1 MTVVV
6 LGTLA
11 AARIRLGKSRTRPA
25 LPRSYSRLETTT
37 SEVTIVLSFSL
48 TKTWKRIAQQAARR
62 HARRMS
68 ALVAAL
74 ALFASLPGTVRT
86 APGITFT
93 VNTTTD
99 AVDANVGDGLCTTA
113 AAQCSLRA
121 AIQESNFDATT
132 EETILLAVPAPAPGM
147 APVYGLT
154 ISGRGEDAAA
164 TGDLDITD
172 DVEIVGQSTPL
183 ATIDGLDA
191 DRVLDIFTCPTCAVV
206 LEDLD
211 VVNGSAVNTFDPND
225 GNGAGIQ
232 NIDGKLTL
240 FNVGVFE
247 STAQDGGGGITN
259 FDGDV
264 RLLDG
269 SIVEGNTVTGVFAN
283 GAGIANESGQL
294 TLDDA
299 WVIDNHATCASGAG
313 IYNAGTLTVHDVLFD
328 GNVADCQAGAIA
340 NVATGTATITDSTF
354 SRNFADD
361 GAGLNNAGTAI
372 VRRSTFTE
380 NDAFFARGGAIYN
393 SGTLTLENS
402 TLDRNLAN
410 YRGGGIFSAP
420 GGSAT
425 VTNTTVSSNEA
436 AKRGSGG
443 FPPDTGDGG
452 GIYVD
457 GGSVTLRNTI
467 LAGNTKRVSGAQS
480 ASNCGGSPV
489 SSGGGNLDS
498 GSTCGFGS
506 GEVGNADPGL
516 GPLQD
521 NGGLTFTRAPAAGGP
536 AIDNGGNAVCPAT
549 DQRGTGF
556 PRPNDGNGDGSAV
569 CDVGAYER
577 PAVAPAPVPAPSG
590 GGGGGA
596 TPDLKLVGSAQPVV
610 ATVGSGVTFVL
621 EASTPDDSPAEKVT
635 VTVTVPAG
643 LTVNGTYATRGPG
656 CGAVANGVMTCNLD
670 FLSGGAAKVG
680 TIRIEATIGQTG
692 EHALGATLKSASGE
706 RNAADNTVELR
717 VSTPAPAPL
726 PTAPAPTAPAGKR
739 LTGTGG
745 ANVLRGGAGPDVLEG
760 RGGDDTLLGGAGN
773 DRLLGGV
780 GNDRL
785 VGGPG
790 RDALQGGS
798 GNDRIESRD
807 GTRDQVRCGAG
818 QDIAIVDRKD
828 AVGRDCE
835 TVRRL

>member
-1 MTVVV
+1 MSMSKRSAPT
-6 LGTLA
+6 
-11 AARIRLGKSRTRPA
+11 ARHVG
-25 LPRSYSRLETTT
+25 
-37 SEVTIVLSFSL
+37 SL
-48 TKTWKRIAQQAARR
+48 FAIF
-62 HARRMS
+62 
-68 ALVAAL
+68 
-74 ALFASLPGTVRT
+74 ALFALLPGAVQT
-86 APGITFT
+86 APGVTFN
-93 VNTTTD
+93 VNTTLD
-99 AVDANVGDGLCTTA
+99 AVDANVGDGLCATA

-121 AIQESNFDATT
+121 AIQESNFDAAT
-132 EETILLAVPAPAPGM
+132 EETILLSVPPPAPGM

-211 VVNGSAVNTFDPND
+211 VLNGSAVNTFDPND

-232 NIDGKLTL
+232 NIDGDLTL
-240 FNVGVFE
+240 LNVGVFD
-247 STAQDGGGGITN
+247 STAQDGGGGIAN

-264 RLLDG
+264 ALLEG
-269 SIVEGNTVTGVFAN
+269 SIVDGNTVTGVFAN

-340 NVATGTATITDSTF
+340 NAATGTVTVTDSTF
-354 SRNFADD
+354 SGNFADD

-425 VTNTTVSSNEA
+425 VTNVTVSSNEA

-452 GIYVD
+452 GIYVE

-467 LAGNTKRVSGAQS
+467 LAGNTKKVAGVQS
-480 ASNCGGSPV
+480 ASNCGGNSV

-506 GEVGNADPGL
+506 GDVSNADPGL

-536 AIDNGGNAVCPAT
+536 AIDNGDNGVCPAT

-556 PRPNDGNGDGSAV
+556 PRPNDGNGDGSAG
-569 CDVGAYER
+569 CDIGAYER
-577 PAVAPAPVPAPSG
+577 PTVPFVPAPSG
-590 GGGGGA
+590 GGGGGGGA
-596 TPDLKLVGSAQPVV
+596 VPDLKLVGSVRPAV
-610 ATVGSGVTFVL
+610 AAVGSGVTFVL

-643 LTVNGTYATRGPG
+643 LTVNGTYATRGSG
-656 CGAVANGVMTCNLD
+656 CGVVANGVMTCNLD
-670 FLSGGAAKVG
+670 FLSGGAANLG
-680 TIRIEATIGQTG
+680 TIRIEATIGQLG
-692 EHALGATLKSASGE
+692 EHALGATLTSASGE
-706 RNAADNTVELR
+706 RNPADNALELR
-717 VSTPAPAPL
+717 VSTPAVTPL
-726 PTAPAPTAPAGKR
+726 PPAPTAPAGKR
-739 LTGTGG
+739 LIGTGG

-760 RGGDDTLLGGAGN
+760 RGGNDTLLGGAGN

-785 VGGPG
+785 VGGAG
-790 RDALQGGS
+790 RDALQSGP
-798 GNDRIESRD
+798 GNDRLESRD
-807 GTRDQVRCGAG
+807 GTRDQVSCGTG
-818 QDIAIVDRKD
+818 KSDLAIVDRKD